1 MSIKTNLKSTLL
13 RGVILLVLA
22 VLPTFASE
30 YLLHIAILI
39 LLYAYLSTAW
49 NIVGGYAG
57 QHSLGH
63 SLFLGFGAYTSTY
76 LFTNFGVT
84 PWLGL
89 WAGSI
94 LASVVGLIVGYLCF
108 RYGLKGPYFAL
119 VTIALAEGMA
129 SLVSNLNFLGGAM
142 GMEVKWEGSN
152 FRAMQFESKWG
163 YYYIILILFLT
174 TIWLVNYISRRR
186 FGYYLIA
193 VRENED
199 AAEALGV
206 NTLKVKIQA
215 LVLSA
220 ALTAIGG
227 TFFAEYFT
235 YISPRSVFGEGP
247 SIQILLFA
255 IVGGIGTVWG
265 PALGALLLVPIAEI
279 SRAVL
284 GGTFAGSHL
293 LLYGITLVVIMM
305 VMPKGLITLIPTIR
319 SKLGRSKIN
328 DQRGF

>member
-1 MSIKTNLKSTLL
+1 MLL
-13 RGVILLVLA
+13 LA
-22 VLPTFASE
+22 VLPTFAGE
-30 YLLHIAILI
+30 YFLHIAILI

-49 NIVGGYAG
+49 NIIGGYAG

-63 SLFLGFGAYTSTY
+63 SLFLGIGAYTSTY
-76 LFTNFGVT
+76 LFTTFGVM

-89 WAGSI
+89 WAGAI
-94 LASVVGLIVGYLCF
+94 LASVVGWIVGYLCF

-142 GMEVKWEGSN
+142 GLEVKWEGSN
-152 FRAMQFESKWG
+152 FLAMQFENKWG
-163 YYYIILILFLT
+163 YYYIILFLFLI

-247 SIQILLFA
+247 SIQILLFS

-305 VMPKGLITLIPTIR
+305 VMPKGLITLMPTLR
-319 SKLGRSKIN
+319 SKLGRSKMIE
-328 DQRGF
+328 

>member
-1 MSIKTNLKSTLL
+1 MSIKINPKSTML
-13 RGVILLVLA
+13 RGAILLLLA
-22 VLPTFASE
+22 FLPTFAGE
-30 YLLHIAILI
+30 YFLHIAILI

-49 NIVGGYAG
+49 NIIGGYAG

-63 SLFLGFGAYTSTY
+63 SLFLGIGAYTSTY
-76 LFTNFGVT
+76 LFTKFGVI

-89 WAGSI
+89 WAGAI
-94 LASVVGLIVGYLCF
+94 LASVVGWIVGYLCF

-142 GMEVKWEGSN
+142 GLEVKWEGSN
-152 FRAMQFESKWG
+152 FLAMQFENKWG
-163 YYYIILILFLT
+163 YYYIILFLFLT

-247 SIQILLFA
+247 SIQILLFS

-305 VMPKGLITLIPTIR
+305 VMPKGLITLIPTLR

-328 DQRGF
+328 E